1 MSCLTYSRET
11 WSLNIKQEILL
22 GRTEMGM
29 ITCVGLSGSKE
40 KRTRKT
46 DMLGMEQV
54 SLMISWCQV
63 GSHTEH
69 KDHNDRIKHY
79 TTTDA
84 KGIKKMGT
92 PKEDMVV

>member
-1 MSCLTYSRET
+1 
-11 WSLNIKQEILL
+11 
-22 GRTEMGM
+22 
-29 ITCVGLSGSKE
+29 
-40 KRTRKT
+40 
-46 DMLGMEQV
+46 MLGMEQV